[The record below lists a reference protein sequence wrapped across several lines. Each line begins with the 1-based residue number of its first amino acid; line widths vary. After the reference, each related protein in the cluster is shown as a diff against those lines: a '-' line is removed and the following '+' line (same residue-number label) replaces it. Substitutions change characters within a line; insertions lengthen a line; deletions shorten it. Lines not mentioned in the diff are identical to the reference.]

1 MFSHC
6 GLEMSNTSVLE
17 TFEPSPLASHNAHSH
32 RSAESEATS
41 WGKIQFSAKGRSSV
55 LVPYWN
61 FCSAAGRANEGLRA
75 GWREHLQLVSKN
87 CGFRYLR
94 FHGLLH
100 DDMFVCRRQNGAL
113 VFNWQYIDD
122 LIDALLAHGVRPFL
136 EFGFFPKDLAGES
149 EVRCFWWQAHVTPPE
164 HYRDWCVLVDKLV
177 RHFIQRYGAKEVRQW
192 YFEVWNEPN
201 LWFFFN
207 STRTKYFELYRAT
220 VATVKSIDPSLKV
233 GGPATSNFV
242 PDDRFGGE
250 RQAGEKSVTGQL
262 KNLGDV
268 EWRGVWIREFLEFCE
283 CERLPVDFVSAH
295 PYPTDIPFGHE
306 VDGMRTRPADSTL
319 RDLQWLRQ
327 IVNQSA
333 FPSAEIHLTE
343 WSTSPSARDFT
354 HDFPQSAAY
363 IIKTNIEASG
373 LVDSLAYWTFTDV
386 FEEHGAG
393 DSAFHGGFGL
403 INYQGIVKPAFH
415 AYRFLNQ
422 LGEEEIFRADGLL
435 ATRTKSAGRLRA
447 VLCHFPSEHP
457 DAPPFAGSLEAAERT
472 LATGAPITREIEI
485 QHLPPNA
492 AVLVETVDAAHGFA
506 LRQWQAMGSPSSPT
520 PDQILLLR
528 KFAWDT
534 HRQIVSAKKNGVLN
548 LRLSLAP
555 WAVALLREIE

>member
-1 MFSHC
+1 
-6 GLEMSNTSVLE
+6 MSNSSTLE
-17 TFEPSPLASHNAHSH
+17 TFQPSSAISPHAPGHRRAHLEV
-32 RSAESEATS
+32 RSG
-41 WGKIQFSAKGRSSV
+41 GKIQFSAKGISTSI
-55 LVPYWN
+55 VPYWN

-75 GWREHLQLVSKN
+75 GWREHLQLASKW

-100 DDMFVCRRQNGAL
+100 DDMFVCRRQDGEL

-122 LIDALLAHGVRPFL
+122 LIDALLANGVRPFVEL
-136 EFGFFPKDLAGES
+136 GFFPKDLAGES
-149 EVRCFWWQAHVTPPE
+149 DFRCFWWQAHVTPPE
-164 HYRDWCVLVDKLV
+164 HYGEWCVLVDKLV
-177 RHFIQRYGAKEVRQW
+177 RHFLRRYGVDEVRRW

-207 STRTKYFELYRAT
+207 STRSRYFELYRAT
-220 VATVKSIDPSLKV
+220 ITAVKTVDARLRV

-242 PDDRFGGE
+242 PDDRFEGE
-250 RQAGEKSVTGQL
+250 QQAGEKSVTAEIEH
-262 KNLGDV
+262 LGDA
-268 EWRGVWIREFLEFCE
+268 EWQGVWIREFLEFCARE
-283 CERLPVDFVSAH
+283 KLPVDFVSAH

-306 VDGMRTRPADSTL
+306 VDGMRTRPADSTV
-319 RDLQWLRQ
+319 RDLQWLRR
-327 IVNQSA
+327 IVDQSA

-354 HDFPQSAAY
+354 HDYPQSAAY
-363 IIKTNIEASG
+363 IIRTNIEASG
-373 LVDSLAYWTFTDV
+373 LVDSLTYWTFTDV

-422 LGEEEIFRADGLL
+422 LGEEEIFRSDGFL
-435 ATRTKSAGRLRA
+435 ATRGKNGGHLRA
-447 VLCHFPSEHP
+447 IVCHYPTEHP
-457 DAPPFAGSLEAAERT
+457 DAPPFAACLEAAERT
-472 LATGAPITREIEI
+472 LATGSPIHREIEI
-485 QHLPPNA
+485 QHLPQDA
-492 AVLVETVDAAHGFA
+492 AFLIETVDAAHGFA

-520 PDQILLLR
+520 GDQIALLR

-534 HRQIVSAKKNGVLN
+534 HRQIVSANKNGVLS
-548 LRLSLAP
+548 LKLDLAP
-555 WAVALLREIE
+555 WAIALVREIE

>member
-1 MFSHC
+1 MSHSSL
-6 GLEMSNTSVLE
+6 LESLESDPAIGNTAQRV
-17 TFEPSPLASHNAHSH
+17 
-32 RSAESEATS
+32 RSALDCSER
-41 WGKIQFSAKGRSSV
+41 IQFSASGPGV
-55 LVPYWN
+55 LLQPYWN

-75 GWREHLQLVSKN
+75 GWREHLKLAAQH
-87 CGFRYLR
+87 CGIRYLR

-100 DDMFVCRRQNGAL
+100 DDMFVCRRQDGSL

-122 LIDALLAHGVRPFL
+122 LIDALLANGVRPFV

-149 EVRCFWWQAHVTPPE
+149 DVRCFWWQAHVTPPE
-164 HYRDWCVLVDKLV
+164 HYRDWSLLVDKLV
-177 RHFIQRYGAKEVRQW
+177 RHFISRYGLREVRQW

-220 VATVKSIDPSLKV
+220 VTAVKSIDAALKV

-242 PDDRFGGE
+242 PDERFDGE
-250 RQAGEKSVTGQL
+250 LQAGEKSVTSHL
-262 KNLGDV
+262 KHLGDV
-268 EWRGVWIREFLEFCE
+268 EWRGVWIREFLTFCKQE
-283 CERLPVDFVSAH
+283 NLPLDFVSAH
-295 PYPTDIPFGHE
+295 PYPTDIPFGHD
-306 VDGMRTRPADSTL
+306 VDGMRTRPVDSTL
-319 RDLQWLRQ
+319 RDLQWLRR
-327 IVNQSA
+327 IVNHSA

-354 HDFPQSAAY
+354 HDYPQSAAY

-422 LGEEEIFRADGLL
+422 LGRRGNLPLRGFSCYAYQNG
-435 ATRTKSAGRLRA
+435 GRLRA
-447 VLCHFPSEHP
+447 VIYHYPKEHF
-457 DAPPFAGSLEAAERT
+457 DAPPFAASLNAAEQT
-472 LATGAPITREIEI
+472 LTT
-485 QHLPPNA
+485 
-492 AVLVETVDAAHGFA
+492 
-506 LRQWQAMGSPSSPT
+506 GSPIS
-520 PDQILLLR
+520 R
-528 KFAWDT
+528 
-534 HRQIVSAKKNGVLN
+534 N
-548 LRLSLAP
+548 
-555 WAVALLREIE
+555 

>member
-1 MFSHC
+1 
-6 GLEMSNTSVLE
+6 MSNSSLLDSL
-17 TFEPSPLASHNAHSH
+17 EPSHMIGNTAQEAP
-32 RSAESEATS
+32 SAPDSSER
-41 WGKIQFSAKGRSSV
+41 IQFSATGPGTSLR
-55 LVPYWN
+55 PYWN

-75 GWREHLQLVSKN
+75 GWREHLELAAKY
-87 CGFRYLR
+87 CGIRYLR

-100 DDMFVCRRQNGAL
+100 DDMFVCRRQNGSL

-122 LIDALLAHGVRPFL
+122 LIDALLANGVRPFV

-149 EVRCFWWQAHVTPPE
+149 DIRCFWWQAHVTPPE
-164 HYRDWCVLVDKLV
+164 HYRDWSSLVDKLV
-177 RHFIQRYGAKEVRQW
+177 RHFIHRYGQREVRKW

-207 STRTKYFELYRAT
+207 STRSKYFELYRAT
-220 VATVKSIDPSLKV
+220 VTAVKSIDAALKV

-242 PDDRFGGE
+242 PDDRFEGE
-250 RQAGEKSVTGQL
+250 LQAGEKSVTSHL
-262 KNLGDV
+262 KHLGDV
-268 EWRGVWIREFLEFCE
+268 EWQGVWIREFLTFCAQE
-283 CERLPVDFVSAH
+283 NLPVDFVSAH
-295 PYPTDIPFGHE
+295 PYPTDIPFGHD
-306 VDGMRTRPADSTL
+306 VDGMRTRPVDSTL
-319 RDLQWLRQ
+319 RDLQWLRS

-354 HDFPQSAAY
+354 HDYPQSAAY

-393 DSAFHGGFGL
+393 DTAFHGGFGL

-422 LGEEEIFRADGLL
+422 LGEEELYRADGFL
-435 ATRTKSAGRLRA
+435 ATRTKSDGRLRA
-447 VLCHFPSEHP
+447 VLCHFPSEHA
-457 DAPPFAGSLEAAERT
+457 DAPPFANSLAVAEKT
-472 LATGAPITREIEI
+472 LAFGAPRSREIEI
-485 QHLPPNA
+485 HHLPSNSA
-492 AVLVETVDAAHGFA
+492 YLVETVDAENGFA

-520 PDQILLLR
+520 PDQISLLR
-528 KFAWDT
+528 NFAWDT
-534 HRQIVSAKKNGVLN
+534 HRQIANANKHGL
-548 LRLSLAP
+548 LRLKLDLAP
-555 WAVALLREIE
+555 WAIALIREIE

>member
-1 MFSHC
+1 
-6 GLEMSNTSVLE
+6 
-17 TFEPSPLASHNAHSH
+17 
-32 RSAESEATS
+32 
-41 WGKIQFSAKGRSSV
+41 
-55 LVPYWN
+55 
-61 FCSAAGRANEGLRA
+61 
-75 GWREHLQLVSKN
+75 
-87 CGFRYLR
+87 
-94 FHGLLH
+94 
-100 DDMFVCRRQNGAL
+100 
-113 VFNWQYIDD
+113 
-122 LIDALLAHGVRPFL
+122 
-136 EFGFFPKDLAGES
+136 
-149 EVRCFWWQAHVTPPE
+149 
-164 HYRDWCVLVDKLV
+164 
-177 RHFIQRYGAKEVRQW
+177 
-192 YFEVWNEPN
+192 
-201 LWFFFN
+201 
-207 STRTKYFELYRAT
+207 
-220 VATVKSIDPSLKV
+220 LKV

-283 CERLPVDFVSAH
+283 RERLPVDFVSAH

-447 VLCHFPSEHP
+447 VLCHFPAEHP

-506 LRQWQAMGSPSSPT
+506 LRQWQAMGNPSSPT